1 MVGTSDS
8 KAASETPKMIR
19 PDTPEPQAQILASKP
34 PIQNHDPE
42 AVHAVDGEALIVD
55 WDGQGDPEHPLNW
68 SNGKKGLNIA
78 ILSLLSVVTPLGSS
92 MFAPGIPLIM
102 EEFHDES
109 SVTATFLLS
118 IYVLGFA
125 LGPLLVAPISELYGR
140 RYLYIFGNIL
150 FTGFTIGTALS
161 NSIGM
166 LLTFRLFMGLSGVV
180 PLTIGSG
187 SIADMMP
194 PEKRGR
200 AVSIWA
206 LGPLLGACVG
216 PVAGGYLIRATGWRW
231 VFWLISILAGIFIPV
246 SILVLRETYPP
257 AILEYKAG
265 RLRKKTGNQEIRS
278 RLEQKTR
285 MSEKLRLAAMRPI
298 KLLVATPV
306 VTLNALYIAISYGI
320 LYLLVATFTFV
331 YTEHYG
337 FDESSS
343 GLSFL
348 PAGIGMVVGVIG
360 FGQLTDLIVKRTK
373 ARGLEYKPEDR
384 LKPIMT
390 VPCALALPF
399 GLSLYGW
406 TVQNEVHWIVPMLGV
421 MIICIGLMGT
431 MTCIQNYLIDAYPQ
445 YAASVTAA
453 LIILRSL
460 LGALLPLSG
469 LEMYDALGLGW
480 GNSLLGFIALSLV
493 PILVSFFVFG
503 ERIRGRFN
511 PKL

>member
-1 MVGTSDS
+1 MVLEFFRVRILISFAVMEGTSDS
-8 KAASETPKMIR
+8 KAAPEAPNIYL
-19 PDTPEPQAQILASKP
+19 PDMSEPQAQNLVSKA

-42 AVHAVDGEALIVD
+42 AVHTVDAEALIID
-55 WDGQGDPEHPLNW
+55 WDGQCDPEHPLNW
-68 SNGKKGLNIA
+68 SDGKKGLNIA
-78 ILSLLSVVTPLGSS
+78 TLSLLSVVTPLGSS
-92 MFAPGIPLIM
+92 MFAPGIPLIVK
-102 EEFHDES
+102 EFHDDS

-161 NSIGM
+161 SSIGM
-166 LLTFRLFMGLSGVV
+166 LLAFRLLMGLSGVI

-206 LGPLLGACVG
+206 LGPLLGPCVG
-216 PVAGGYLIRATGWRW
+216 PVAGGYLIRAAGWTW

-246 SILVLRETYPP
+246 SILVLRETYPL
-257 AILEYKAG
+257 AILEHKAS

-278 RLEQKTR
+278 RLEQQT
-285 MSEKLRLAAMRPI
+285 P
-298 KLLVATPV
+298 TPV

-331 YTEHYG
+331 YTEYYG
-337 FDESSS
+337 FDEGSS

-373 ARGLEYKPEDR
+373 ARGLEHKPEDR

-399 GLSLYGW
+399 GLFLYGW
-406 TVQNEVHWIVPMLGV
+406 TVQNGVHWIVPMLGV
-421 MIICIGLMGT
+421 MVMCIGLMGT

-453 LIILRSL
+453 LTILRSL

-493 PILVSFFVFG
+493 PILVSFYVFG
-503 ERIRGRFN
+503 ERIWGRFN
-511 PKL
+511 YNL

>member
-1 MVGTSDS
+1 MAGTSDS
-8 KAASETPKMIR
+8 KAASDAPKKIQ
-19 PDTPEPQAQILASKP
+19 PNTQEPQAQIPASKP
-34 PIQNHDPE
+34 STENHDPE
-42 AVHAVDGEALIVD
+42 AVHAVGGEALIID
-55 WDGQGDPEHPLNW
+55 WDGQDDPEHPLNW
-68 SNGKKGLNIA
+68 SDGKKGLNIA

-102 EEFHDES
+102 REFHNDS

-125 LGPLLVAPISELYGR
+125 FGPLLVAPISEIYGR

-166 LLTFRLFMGLSGVV
+166 LLAFRLLMGLSGVV

-200 AVSIWA
+200 AVSVWA
-206 LGPLLGACVG
+206 LGPLLGPCIG
-216 PVAGGYLIRATGWRW
+216 PVAGGYLIRAAGWRW
-231 VFWLISILAGIFIPV
+231 VFWFISILAGIFIPV

-257 AILEYKAG
+257 AILEHKAS
-265 RLRKKTGNQEIRS
+265 RRRKKTGNQEIRS
-278 RLEQKTR
+278 RLEQKTS
-285 MSEKLRLAAMRPI
+285 MSEKFRLAVMRPI
-298 KLLVATPV
+298 KLVVATPL
-306 VTLNALYIAISYGI
+306 VTLSALYIAISYGI
-320 LYLLVATFTFV
+320 LYLLVVTFTFV

-337 FDESSS
+337 FDEGSS

-348 PAGIGMVVGVIG
+348 PAGIGMVIGVIG

-373 ARGLEYKPEDR
+373 ARGLEHKPEVR

-399 GLSLYGW
+399 GLFLYGW
-406 TVQNEVHWIVPMLGV
+406 TAQNGIHWIVPMLGV
-421 MIICIGLMGT
+421 MVMCIGLMGIT
-431 MTCIQNYLIDAYPQ
+431 
-445 YAASVTAA
+445 
-453 LIILRSL
+453 
-460 LGALLPLSG
+460 
-469 LEMYDALGLGW
+469 
-480 GNSLLGFIALSLV
+480 
-493 PILVSFFVFG
+493 VSS
-503 ERIRGRFN
+503 I
-511 PKL
+511 